1 MTAVLV
7 ATLFVAIAIGAFR
20 LHPFLALIVGA
31 VLAGSLA
38 PGAGSF
44 PERVLA
50 ALDESA
56 ADFGQVVGAIGIAI
70 ALAAVV
76 GDCLLRS
83 GAADRI
89 AGALL
94 RAFGERRA
102 AWALAAAAW
111 ALSIPVFFDT
121 VFFLLIPLAR
131 ALARRAPG
139 RYPEFVTAIC
149 AGAIATHSLV
159 PPTPGPLAMA
169 DNLGIELGAAAGF
182 GMLLGLLPVAGL
194 VLLSP
199 LLRRGLSVE
208 PGADATATGRS
219 DSDAGGNGS
228 ATRKRPGLLASLLP
242 VALPVLLIAGA
253 SAADA
258 GGRFDSGAAAW
269 LPVLGHRNAA
279 LCLAAVAAALVLRR
293 SQALP
298 FRRLAASFGGALG
311 AAGPII
317 LITAAGGAFGRA
329 LAGSGI
335 TDALGGVSANAEGPA
350 LLLLAAGIATALKLA
365 QGSGTVAILS
375 GSAIV
380 ASVVP
385 DLGALPFHPGY
396 LFAAVGFGSMIGS
409 WMNDSGFWVVGRMSG
424 FTEAQTFRT
433 WTLAA
438 ALVGL
443 LGLLQVLLLA
453 ALLPLR

>member
-7 ATLFVAIAIGAFR
+7 ATLFVAVAIGAFR
-20 LHPFLALIVGA
+20 LHPFLALLAGA
-31 VLAGSLA
+31 ILAGSLA
-38 PGAGSF
+38 PGSGSAA
-44 PERVLA
+44 ERLLA

-56 ADFGQVVGAIGIAI
+56 ADFGEVVGAIGIAI
-70 ALAAVV
+70 ALAAII

-139 RYPEFVTAIC
+139 RYPEFVMAIC

-169 DNLGIELGAAAGF
+169 DHLGLGLGAAAGF

-199 LLRRGLSVE
+199 FLRRGISVE
-208 PGADATATGRS
+208 PGTDDNAPAA
-219 DSDAGGNGS
+219 AGPEGS
-228 ATRKRPGLLASLLP
+228 AAPTGQPGIAASLLP
-242 VALPVLLIAGA
+242 VALPVFLIAGA
-253 SAADA
+253 SAA
-258 GGRFDSGAAAW
+258 GAAGLEPGGAVSW
-269 LPVLGHRNAA
+269 LPVLGHRNTA
-279 LCLAAVAAALVLRR
+279 LFLAAVAAALVLRR
-293 SQALP
+293 ARALP
-298 FRRLAASFGGALG
+298 FRRLAASFGPAIG

-335 TDALGGVSANAEGPA
+335 TEALGGSSGSTEGLSP
-350 LLLLAAGIATALKLA
+350 LVLAAGIAAALKLA

-375 GSAIV
+375 GSALV
-380 ASVVP
+380 ASLVP
-385 DLGALPFHPGY
+385 DLGALPYHPGY

-409 WMNDSGFWVVGRMSG
+409 WMNDSGFWVVGKMSG
-424 FTEAQTFRT
+424 FTEAETFRT

-453 ALLPLR
+453 TLLPLR

>member
-7 ATLFVAIAIGAFR
+7 ATLFVAVAIGAFR
-20 LHPFLALIVGA
+20 IHPFLALLAGA
-31 VLAGSLA
+31 ILAGSLS
-38 PGAGSF
+38 PGPGSAA
-44 PERVLA
+44 ERVLA
-50 ALDESA
+50 ALDRSA
-56 ADFGQVVGAIGIAI
+56 GDFGQVVGAIGIAI
-70 ALAAVV
+70 ALAAII

-139 RYPEFVTAIC
+139 RYPEFVMAIC

-169 DNLGIELGAAAGF
+169 DHLRMGLGAAAGF

-199 LLRRGLSVE
+199 FLRRGISVE
-208 PGADATATGRS
+208 PRRDGSGAAPA
-219 DSDAGGNGS
+219 AGPQGS
-228 ATRKRPGLLASLLP
+228 ASPTRQPGLAASLLP
-242 VALPVLLIAGA
+242 VALPVFLIAGA
-253 SAADA
+253 SAAGA
-258 GGRFDSGAAAW
+258 GGLEPAGAASW

-279 LCLAAVAAALVLRR
+279 LFLAAVAAALVLRR

-335 TDALGGVSANAEGPA
+335 TEALGGFSADAGGRS
-350 LLLLAAGIATALKLA
+350 LLLLAAGVAAALKLA

-385 DLGALPFHPGY
+385 DLGALPYHPGY
-396 LFAAVGFGSMIGS
+396 LFAAIGFGSMIGS
-409 WMNDSGFWVVGRMSG
+409 WMNDSGFWVVGKMSG

-453 ALLPLR
+453 TLLPFA